1 MTLHAAIAT
10 EATPA
15 SMPPATGTPP
25 RRRGRPRKTLDLPVS
40 AWETVPAREQVPHY
54 RAGCGPVS
62 FRHGLPDHERA
73 VVDAALGILARYMG
87 EAGAVF
93 DGPAA
98 VREYLLLQ
106 LFNEPR
112 ELFGVLWLDSQHRA
126 ICFEVSFVGTIAQ
139 ASVYPREL
147 ARAALKH
154 NAAAAVVCHNH
165 PSGSIKPSAADQ
177 ALTRTLKAALA
188 LVDVCVL
195 DHIIVGGLQTASMA
209 ELGMV

>member
-1 MTLHAAIAT
+1 MTPTAIAT
-10 EATPA
+10 HTQPVNA
-15 SMPPATGTPP
+15 STATPP
-25 RRRGRPRKTLDLPVS
+25 RKRGRPRKVVAVPV
-40 AWETVPAREQVPHY
+40 WENVPARETVPHY

-62 FRHGLPDHERA
+62 FRHGLPVHERA

-126 ICFEVSFVGTIAQ
+126 ICFEVSAVGTVTQ
-139 ASVYPREL
+139 TSVYPREL

-154 NAAAAVVCHNH
+154 NAAAAIVCHNH
-165 PSGSIKPSAADQ
+165 PSGSLTPSTSDR
-177 ALTRTLKAALA
+177 ALTCTLKNTLA
-188 LVDVCVL
+188 LVDVRLL
-195 DHIIVGGLQTASMA
+195 DHIIVGGGQTASMT
-209 ELGMV
+209 ELGMM